1 MAMQCCVCEDIL
13 IEVEEMEKLR
23 SPRKNREP
31 SKVSSGYCPD
41 CFGRLV
47 GSAIGAHAEKAAA

>member
-1 MAMQCCVCEDIL
+1 MAMQCCVCSEIL
-13 IEVEEMEKLR
+13 VEMEEVEKLQATV
-23 SPRKNREP
+23 KENEA

-47 GSAIGAHAEKAAA
+47 GSAIGVKSEKMAA